1 MQRILCAIALLV
13 VASPAFAQSVDVSD
27 YVRRHQGEIVR
38 EFLQLVAIPN
48 HRADLPNIKR
58 NAELLRQMLERRG
71 LKPEVW
77 ETPGAPL
84 VYGERLVP
92 GATRTMLFYIH
103 FDGQPVDKANWKQ
116 EDPFKPIVRAGSLEE
131 GAPIVTD
138 VATRESFPDNF
149 RVYARSAGDDKG
161 PIQAFVSAMDAIG
174 GQPSQN
180 VKVIL
185 HGEEEGGGP
194 SLDFAIKNHADKLRS
209 DVLIILDGPQHPS
222 NKPSIYYGARG
233 GGGLELTVYTARAAM
248 HSGNYGNWL
257 PDANVRLAQLISSMF
272 TPAGKVVIEGF
283 YDDVLPF
290 PAAAVQMMKAVPD
303 VSDAMR
309 KEFGLGST
317 DGAASSLQ
325 EGLNLPAFSVHTM
338 KGGEVGGVIAAT
350 ATAEIA
356 LRLVKE
362 NSPRVMVDRIIA
374 HIRKQGYFIV
384 DQDPDTA
391 TLTAH
396 PRIAKVT
403 TRAAAVSGA
412 WRTDPDLPAVKFI
425 ADALRARYGN
435 DNVVRIRQLGGGIP
449 ATPFIN
455 AFQVPVAGVSLAN
468 YDDNQHT
475 DNENLRL
482 GHLWKGIDVLAA
494 LMTYR

>member
-1 MQRILCAIALLV
+1 MHRIRLAVLFALL
-13 VASPAFAQSVDVSD
+13 ASPAFTQSADVSD

-38 EFLQLVAIPN
+38 ELLALVAIPN

-71 LKPEVW
+71 MKPEVW
-77 ETPGAPL
+77 DTPTAPL

-92 GATRTMLFYIH
+92 GATRTILFYIH
-103 FDGQPVDKANWKQ
+103 FDGQPVDKAAWKQ
-116 EDPFKPIVRAGSLEE
+116 DDPFKPIVRAGSLEE
-131 GAPIVTD
+131 GAAVVTD
-138 VATRESFPDNF
+138 VATRESFPDNY

-174 GQPSQN
+174 SKPSQN
-180 VKVIL
+180 IKLIL

-194 SLDFAIKNHADKLRS
+194 SLDYAIKNHAEKLRS
-209 DVLIILDGPQHPS
+209 DVLIIVDGPQHPS
-222 NKPSIYYGARG
+222 NKPTIYYGARG
-233 GGGLELTVYTARAAM
+233 GAGLEVTVYTAKSGM

-257 PDANVRLAQLISSMF
+257 PDANVRLTQLISSMF
-272 TPAGKVVIEGF
+272 TPAGKVAIDGF

-290 PAAAVQMMKAVPD
+290 PAAAVQMMTAVPD
-303 VSDAMR
+303 VSDTMR
-309 KEFGLGST
+309 QQYGLGST

-325 EGLNLPAFSVHTM
+325 EGLNLPAFSVHMM
-338 KGGEVGGVIAAT
+338 KGGEVGGVIAAS

-362 NSPRVMVDRIIA
+362 NSPRVMVDRILA

-384 DQDPDTA
+384 DKDPDTA
-391 TLTAH
+391 TMAAH

-403 TRAAAVSGA
+403 TRANAESGA

-425 ADALRARYGN
+425 ADALRARYGDN
-435 DNVVRIRQLGGGIP
+435 NVVRIRTLGGGIP
-449 ATPFIN
+449 AGAFIN
-455 AFQVPVAGVSLAN
+455 AFQVPTVGISLAN

-482 GHLWKGIDVLAA
+482 GHLWKGIETLAA
-494 LMTYR
+494 LMTHR